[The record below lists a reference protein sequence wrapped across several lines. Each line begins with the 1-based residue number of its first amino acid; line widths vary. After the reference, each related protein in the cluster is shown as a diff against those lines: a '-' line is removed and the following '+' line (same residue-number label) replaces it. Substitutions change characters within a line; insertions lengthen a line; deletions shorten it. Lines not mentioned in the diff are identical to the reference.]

1 MYHKFWKGLPSN
13 RPLLDINFPYYD
25 LTPPIESI
33 ESIERGIKRSFG
45 LYSSS
50 GTHGFTMKDVKAIAE
65 MERGAALREAKEREE
80 NGEPPLGQCCDECG
94 EELGEESHEIS
105 QGILRP
111 EEYLCDDCYRK
122 RYGPYKCKKCGKECL
137 SGEIDWENS
146 DKEEDSYICM
156 KCSWEE
162 QYGDASEDEYDD
174 KASSW

>member
-1 MYHKFWKGLPSN
+1 MSFKKHKPPN
-13 RPLLDINFPYYD
+13 D

-33 ESIERGIKRSFG
+33 ESIERSIKRS
-45 LYSSS
+45 LSVNIPS
-50 GTHGFTMKDVKAIAE
+50 GINAFTVKQFQMLQE
-65 MERGAALREAKEREE
+65 MEKRTRLEWAKEREE

-94 EELGEESHEIS
+94 EELGEEFHEIS

-122 RYGPYKCKKCGKECL
+122 RYGPYKCKKCGEECS

-146 DKEEDSYICM
+146 DEEEDSYICM

-162 QYGDASEDEYDD
+162 QYGDVSEDEDD
-174 KASSW
+174 NEPASW

>member
-1 MYHKFWKGLPSN
+1 MSLKNKKSPQ
-13 RPLLDINFPYYD
+13 DKNFPYND

-33 ESIERGIKRSFG
+33 KSIERSIKRS
-45 LYSSS
+45 LNVNIPS
-50 GTHGFTMKDVKAIAE
+50 GIDAFTVKQFQRVRE
-65 MERGAALREAKEREE
+65 MEKEARLEWAKEREE

-122 RYGPYKCKKCGKECL
+122 RYGPYKCKKCGEEFS

-156 KCSWEE
+156 KCSWKE

-174 KASSW
+174 KAPSW